1 MYLSRIGF
9 LSRSLK
15 RLLSHASNAM
25 HNSKAPIDRRRTRWI
40 NESAAARARRSL
52 THRMMVST
60 SGKRVSCARLGRAI
74 VCGGHGPLA
83 ASSHREINL
92 VERQPFRSFHRSLRP
107 PGARDLPSCTLFSGL
122 QHSWKCPYMDCEG
135 SSIHGRCYQICRDCI
150 WIVKCQS
157 GEALLL
163 PAAEHQKSAGDSS
176 CTNFGHLS
184 CSGLD

>member
-1 MYLSRIGF
+1 MV
-9 LSRSLK
+9 
-15 RLLSHASNAM
+15 
-25 HNSKAPIDRRRTRWI
+25 PRRRSIADELAMDQRVSSGT
-40 NESAAARARRSL
+40 RARVDCRR
-52 THRMMVST
+52 TERWCPPAAK
-60 SGKRVSCARLGRAI
+60 GGCARLGRAI

-122 QHSWKCPYMDCEG
+122 QHSWKCPYMDCED

-157 GEALLL
+157 GGVSLF
-163 PAAEHQKSAGDSS
+163 PAAEHRKATGDSS
-176 CTNFGHLS
+176 CTKLGHLS